1 MNFNLNS
8 LGAIVKVY
16 PNIFSNNPLD
26 RVSDLRSDPQWV
38 SDTMLKDHAIVT
50 PFWRGK
56 PFVSKIKNLTSGH
69 SDVNQASPAWFPF
82 DFFKKRV
89 LEQCE
94 IIFLGLLNEPKD
106 MAFFS
111 IDISEISNPE
121 EELGLKDLG
130 SFEDLMLLAPQAI
143 DAGELAMLGQAKG
156 IFEWNNSHKFCSK
169 CGEKS
174 EMHEAGYKRICNNCS
189 TEHFPRTDP
198 VVIML
203 AKFENTAFLGRQK
216 RFPPGMYSA
225 LAGFIEHGESIEEAV
240 ARELKEEA
248 GITILDAKYHS
259 SQPWPFPNSLM
270 IGCIAD
276 AESNQFKLDEVE
288 LDEGRWF
295 NREELKDALNGG
307 SKTDFFVPPPMA
319 IAHHLVKAFVERD

>member
-1 MNFNLNS
+1 M
-8 LGAIVKVY
+8 KVY

-38 SDTMLKDHAIVT
+38 SDTMSKDHAIVT

-69 SDVNQASPAWFPF
+69 SDANQASPAWFPF
-82 DFFKKRV
+82 DFFRKRV

-94 IIFLGLLNEPKD
+94 IIFLGLLNKPKD

-143 DAGELAMLGQAKG
+143 DAGELAMMGQAKG

-169 CGEKS
+169 CGGKS
-174 EMHEAGYKRICNNCS
+174 DMREAGYKRICNNCN

-203 AKFENTAFLGRQK
+203 AKYENTAFLGRQK
-216 RFPPGMYSA
+216 RFPQGMYSA

-248 GITILDAKYHS
+248 DIKL
-259 SQPWPFPNSLM
+259 
-270 IGCIAD
+270 
-276 AESNQFKLDEVE
+276 SNK
-288 LDEGRWF
+288 
-295 NREELKDALNGG
+295 
-307 SKTDFFVPPPMA
+307 
-319 IAHHLVKAFVERD
+319 

>member
-1 MNFNLNS
+1 M
-8 LGAIVKVY
+8 KVY

-56 PFVSKIKNLTSGH
+56 PFVSKIRNLTSGNN
-69 SDVNQASPAWFPF
+69 DTNQPSPAWFPF

-203 AKFENTAFLGRQK
+203 AKYKNTAFLGRQK

-248 GITILDAKYHS
+248 GIKILDVKYHS

-319 IAHHLVKAFVERD
+319 IAYHLVKAFVERD

>member
-1 MNFNLNS
+1 M
-8 LGAIVKVY
+8 KVY
-16 PNIFSNNPLD
+16 PNVFSNNPLD

-248 GITILDAKYHS
+248 GIKILDAKYHS

-276 AESNQFKLDEVE
+276 AESNQFKL
-288 LDEGRWF
+288 
-295 NREELKDALNGG
+295 
-307 SKTDFFVPPPMA
+307 
-319 IAHHLVKAFVERD
+319 

>member
-1 MNFNLNS
+1 MS
-8 LGAIVKVY
+8 
-16 PNIFSNNPLD
+16 
-26 RVSDLRSDPQWV
+26 
-38 SDTMLKDHAIVT
+38 KDHAMVT
-50 PFWRGK
+50 LFWRGK
-56 PFVSKIKNLTSGH
+56 PFVSKIKNLTSGNN
-69 SDVNQASPAWFPF
+69 DANQSSPAWFSF

-169 CGEKS
+169 CGGKS
-174 EMHEAGYKRICNNCS
+174 DMHEAGYKRICNNCS

-203 AKFENTAFLGRQK
+203 AKYENTAFLGRQK

-248 GITILDAKYHS
+248 GIKILDAKYHS

-295 NREELKDALNGG
+295 NREELRDALNGG

-319 IAHHLVKAFVERD
+319 IAHHLVKAFVEQD

>member
-1 MNFNLNS
+1 M
-8 LGAIVKVY
+8 KVY